1 MIKRKKWGYRLK
13 IEQKN
18 RQIIIKEGVI
28 EMISF
33 LIVIAVVLL
42 GGVLLYNNLVSLRN
56 KVKEAFSTMDAY
68 LLKRYDLIPNL
79 VETVKGYASHEKE
92 TLEGV
97 IKARNMAM
105 QATTVEDKNQAE
117 NMITGALKSLFALS
131 EAYPDLKANQN
142 FLALQGDL
150 TKVEEDILHAR
161 KYYNAV
167 VRTFNTAIQKFPAV
181 LVAATMGFHEEAM
194 FVAAE
199 EERENVKV
207 QF

>member
-1 MIKRKKWGYRLK
+1 MIG
-13 IEQKN
+13 
-18 RQIIIKEGVI
+18 
-28 EMISF
+28 F

-92 TLEGV
+92 TLESV
-97 IKARNMAM
+97 IKARSMAM

-131 EAYPDLKANQN
+131 ESYPDLKANQN

-150 TKVEEDILHAR
+150 TKVEEDILNAR

-181 LVAATMGFHEEAM
+181 LVASMMGFHEEAM

>member
-1 MIKRKKWGYRLK
+1 MIVF
-13 IEQKN
+13 
-18 RQIIIKEGVI
+18 IIVLALVI
-28 EMISF
+28 
-33 LIVIAVVLL
+33 L
-42 GGVLLYNNLVSLRN
+42 GGVLLYNNLVSLKNR
-56 KVKEAFSTMDAY
+56 VGEAFATMDAY
-68 LLKRYDLIPNL
+68 LLKRHDLIPNL

-97 IKARNMAM
+97 IEARSRAM
-105 QATTVEDKNQAE
+105 SASTVEEKSQAE
-117 NMITGALKSLFALS
+117 NMISGALKNLFALS

-150 TKVEEDILHAR
+150 TKVEEDILNAR

-167 VRTFNTAIQKFPAV
+167 VRTYNTSIQKFPAV
-181 LVAATMGFHEEAM
+181 LVASMMGFYDKAM
-194 FVAAE
+194 FEAAE

>member
-1 MIKRKKWGYRLK
+1 MIG
-13 IEQKN
+13 
-18 RQIIIKEGVI
+18 
-28 EMISF
+28 F
-33 LIVIAVVLL
+33 PIVIAVVLL

-97 IKARNMAM
+97 IKARSMAM

-131 EAYPDLKANQN
+131 ESYPDLKANQN

-150 TKVEEDILHAR
+150 TKVEEDILNAR

-181 LVAATMGFHEEAM
+181 LVASAMGFHEEAM